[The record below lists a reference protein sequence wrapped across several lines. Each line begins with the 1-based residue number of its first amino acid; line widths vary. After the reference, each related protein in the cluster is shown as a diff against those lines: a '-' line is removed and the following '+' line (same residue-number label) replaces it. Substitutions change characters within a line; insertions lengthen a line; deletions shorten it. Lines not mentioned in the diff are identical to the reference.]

1 MQNQISTV
9 LGADRDVEWWE
20 WVSVNKKEE
29 EKEESNESEMVKKCH
44 FHES

>member
-1 MQNQISTV
+1 MQNEISTD
-9 LGADRDVEWWE
+9 LSHRDVEWWE